1 MIRDPVE
8 ELLDCY
14 FKACSILIDYRD
26 LARISSVFA
35 HHGMNPHIGEQL
47 FPLNLPDMS
56 MLPLQLVVC
65 TMVRANLH

>member
-35 HHGMNPHIGEQL
+35 HHGMNPYIEEQL

-56 MLPLQLVVC
+56 MQLS
-65 TMVRANLH
+65 